1 MEKDLIDLML
11 EQYDIQKN
19 YKNISDDDLVSD
31 CSLTLMQY
39 KDTIPNYKQLKRII
53 ERWGVYDVLDE
64 EDRKQLLG
72 LYNLLNS
79 RCVLPG

>member
-11 EQYDIQKN
+11 EQFSIQRN
-19 YKNISDDDLVSD
+19 YPNISDDDLVSD

-39 KDTIPNYKQLKRII
+39 KDTIPNYNQLKKII
-53 ERWGVYDVLDE
+53 ERWGISDE
-64 EDRKQLLG
+64 LSEDDRKQLLG